1 MRTRWAF
8 KDGCHGN
15 RAAGAP
21 NVCETGR
28 QQNVIAHTHTRFK
41 RFTATLPPC
50 GRSGER
56 LQTQQTKGGVGDQ
69 PGSSLMDP
77 RDTRRTFLPPLLL
90 FQTEMF
96 IQTTERMPER
106 TVTAATFSFRVGG
119 GGHRFVWWR
128 RLIYCLDTSVLWL
141 WGGWDGG
148 ASRKALA
155 RVRSNHRFW
164 QQGQQKPAA
173 LSHGTRKET
182 IKKDALTVG
191 SIHMQY
197 NVSLSD

>member
-21 NVCETGR
+21 NVCDTGR
-28 QQNVIAHTHTRFK
+28 QQNVMARAHTRDSSVSRRHCPLVADR
-41 RFTATLPPC
+41 
-50 GRSGER
+50 GEG

-77 RDTRRTFLPPLLL
+77 SFRSAQRDTRRTFLPPLLL

-119 GGHRFVWWR
+119 HGFVWWS
-128 RLIYCLDTSVLWL
+128 RLIYCLDTSALWLWL
-141 WGGWDGG
+141 WGGEMEELLARLWPEFVTITGFGNKD
-148 ASRKALA
+148 SRKL
-155 RVRSNHRFW
+155 
-164 QQGQQKPAA
+164 QP
-173 LSHGTRKET
+173 SHTEHAKRR
-182 IKKDALTVG
+182 
-191 SIHMQY
+191 
-197 NVSLSD
+197 

>member
-21 NVCETGR
+21 DAYETGR
-28 QQNVIAHTHTRFK
+28 QQNVIAHTHTHVPSVSQRHCPLVVDRGNIYRRHK
-41 RFTATLPPC
+41 LKDAL
-50 GRSGER
+50 
-56 LQTQQTKGGVGDQ
+56 
-69 PGSSLMDP
+69 GSSLMD
-77 RDTRRTFLPPLLL
+77 RSFSTIRTFLPPLLL

-119 GGHRFVWWR
+119 GGHGFVWWR
-128 RLIYCLDTSVLWL
+128 RLIYCLDTSVSWL
-141 WGGWDGG
+141 WGGGDGG

-155 RVRSNHRFW
+155 RVRYNHRFW
-164 QQGQQKPAA
+164 QKGQKKPGA

-182 IKKDALTVG
+182 IKKMHL
-191 SIHMQY
+191 
-197 NVSLSD
+197 L